1 MKKQIANVGFISVI
15 VAFISVVAACSHA
28 PNPPVDSASNNT
40 VGLSQQAVAMPDSY
54 SADAAMQVLQEGGNA
69 IDAAITAQFVL
80 AVTLPEAGN
89 VGGGGFMT
97 IKFEDNTDFLDYRE
111 MAPENAHRDMY
122 LDEQG
127 DVKPY
132 ESLFGAKAS
141 GIPGTVA
148 GMWAAHKKYGTL
160 DWERLLAPAVDL
172 AEQGFVVHEKLANN
186 IDHYIE
192 RTKEAAINNNFSEY
206 FAHAKAGT
214 TFKQPELAKTLKAI
228 QQQGKD
234 GFYKGDVAKH
244 IVDFMQQNGGL
255 ITYEDLLAYKAVW
268 RKPLHLNWQG
278 YELVTA
284 PPPSSGGVAV
294 AQWIGMLEAYDA
306 THDLPAQNSTEYIHV
321 MSEIGKRVFADRA
334 EYMGDPDFVSVPVKA
349 LTDANY
355 ITQRAADI
363 QPTSISDTPS
373 VKPGLKES
381 EDTTHFSIMDRWG
394 NAVANTTT
402 INLTFGSGVV
412 VTGAGFLLNDEMDD
426 FSAKPGVPNFFG
438 AVGGEANAIEPY
450 KRMLSSMTP
459 TLVTKDDQVVLV
471 TGSPGGTTI
480 ISSVTQSLLNA
491 LLYDMSAEEAVNSPR
506 FHHQLLPKDT
516 IRMHDGFTEA
526 TVNELKAMGYT
537 IDNRRFGDVHLIKRT
552 KEGVEAASE
561 KSGRGKSLVQPY

>member
-1 MKKQIANVGFISVI
+1 MKKRIANIGFISVI

-97 IKFEDNTDFLDYRE
+97 IKFEDSTDFLDYRE

-192 RTKEAAINNNFSEY
+192 RTKEASINNNFSEY

-228 QQQGKD
+228 QRQGKD

-334 EYMGDPDFVSVPVKA
+334 EYMGDPDFVSVPVEA

>member
-1 MKKQIANVGFISVI
+1 MKKRIANIGFTSVI

>member
-97 IKFEDNTDFLDYRE
+97 IKFEDSTDFLDYRE

-192 RTKEAAINNNFSEY
+192 RTKEASINNNFSEY

>member
-1 MKKQIANVGFISVI
+1 MKKRIANVGFISVI

-192 RTKEAAINNNFSEY
+192 RTKEASINNNFSEY

-334 EYMGDPDFVSVPVKA
+334 EYMGDPDFVSVPVEA

-491 LLYDMSAEEAVNSPR
+491 LLYDMNAEEAVNSPR

-537 IDNRRFGDVHLIKRT
+537 VDNRRFGDVHLIKRT

>member
-1 MKKQIANVGFISVI
+1 MKKRIANVGFISVI

-192 RTKEAAINNNFSEY
+192 RTKEASINNNFSEY

-334 EYMGDPDFVSVPVKA
+334 EYMGDPDFVSVPVEA

>member
-1 MKKQIANVGFISVI
+1 MIKRIMILAV
-15 VAFISVVAACSHA
+15 ISVVVACSHA
-28 PNPPVDSASNNT
+28 PNNTVDNTNNT
-40 VGLSQQAVAMPDSY
+40 TVGISQQAVAMPDSY

-97 IKFEDNTDFLDYRE
+97 IKFEDSTDFLDYRE
-111 MAPENAHRDMY
+111 MAPEKAHRDMY

-127 DVKPY
+127 NVKPY

-186 IDHYIE
+186 IAHYIE
-192 RTKEAAINNNFSEY
+192 RTEEAGINNNFSEY
-206 FAHAKAGT
+206 FARAKAGT

-355 ITQRAADI
+355 ITERAADI

-480 ISSVTQSLLNA
+480 ISSVAQSLLNA

>member
-1 MKKQIANVGFISVI
+1 MKKRIANIGFISVI

-28 PNPPVDSASNNT
+28 PNPPVENASNNT

-97 IKFEDNTDFLDYRE
+97 IKFEDSTDFLDYRE

-192 RTKEAAINNNFSEY
+192 RTKEASINNNFSEY

>member
-1 MKKQIANVGFISVI
+1 MKKRIANIGFISVI

-122 LDEQG
+122 LDKQG
-127 DVKPY
+127 NVKPY

-192 RTKEAAINNNFSEY
+192 RTKEASINNNFSEY

-334 EYMGDPDFVSVPVKA
+334 EYMGDPDFVSVPVEA

-480 ISSVTQSLLNA
+480 ISSVTLSLLNA